1 MKKLF
6 HIIAL
11 ALPLW
16 GLGGGAFAQT
26 IYVCNDGDY
35 TTKTL
40 SEGLEIDLTDTPDS
54 ITFSE
59 PQMAKVVNIVY
70 NGSTATVTIP
80 SFMSSYVTCTSGTS
94 STVQI
99 TNTNTTDEVTYNV
112 SGSSNSGSLI
122 ITADY
127 KMTVCLNN
135 VSLTSTLGEAM
146 RFKCGKRIALVM
158 ANGSTNTFADTADGG
173 LTPSASDN
181 HKACIYTKGHLE
193 ISGAGTLNI
202 SGNYNHALASKEYL
216 QVKSDVKAINI
227 VKAANDAIHVGQY
240 FQMSGGT
247 LTIDGNTMGDGVQ
260 AEYET
265 TTDASG
271 NEVVVEDEEN
281 TGSIVIS
288 GGTFNITME
297 GSEDTKGMKADGDV
311 NISGGTFVINAN
323 SNGSRGIQLDGDM
336 TISEDDGTTTMTIM
350 AAGAKCTNS
359 EHSSDPHRCMGIKV
373 GDADNSF
380 GGNLTITGG
389 TITVYNTG
397 SKSKG
402 IKVIGSYTRTG
413 GTVPNEGS
421 VVDYE

>member
-181 HKACIYTKGHLE
+181 HKACIYT
-193 ISGAGTLNI
+193 N
-202 SGNYNHALASKEYL
+202 
-216 QVKSDVKAINI
+216 
-227 VKAANDAIHVGQY
+227 
-240 FQMSGGT
+240 
-247 LTIDGNTMGDGVQ
+247 
-260 AEYET
+260 
-265 TTDASG
+265 
-271 NEVVVEDEEN
+271 
-281 TGSIVIS
+281 
-288 GGTFNITME
+288 
-297 GSEDTKGMKADGDV
+297 
-311 NISGGTFVINAN
+311 
-323 SNGSRGIQLDGDM
+323 
-336 TISEDDGTTTMTIM
+336 
-350 AAGAKCTNS
+350 
-359 EHSSDPHRCMGIKV
+359 
-373 GDADNSF
+373 
-380 GGNLTITGG
+380 
-389 TITVYNTG
+389 
-397 SKSKG
+397 
-402 IKVIGSYTRTG
+402 
-413 GTVPNEGS
+413 
-421 VVDYE
+421 